1 MLNPHE
7 KLVVTIDDPA
17 QLFYTAQKL
26 HNVVKQA
33 KELGGVCGDPDVLR
47 EAMAELITSALEFQ
61 AVFLSACMDE
71 AAKRLQAQAKAAPL
85 N

>member
-1 MLNPHE
+1 MLDPHE

-17 QLFYTAQKL
+17 QLFYAAQTL

-33 KELGGVCGDPDVLR
+33 KELGGVCGDPDILR
-47 EAMAELITSALEFQ
+47 EAIAALVVSASAFE
-61 AVFLSACMDE
+61 AVFMTACMDE